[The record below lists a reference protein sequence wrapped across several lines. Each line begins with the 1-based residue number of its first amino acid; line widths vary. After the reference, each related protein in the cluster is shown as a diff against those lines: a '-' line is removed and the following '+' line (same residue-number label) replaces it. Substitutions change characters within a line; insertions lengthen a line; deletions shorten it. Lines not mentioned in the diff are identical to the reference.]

1 MTTEILRNMLFKSN
15 EIAKETA
22 WIIFDEAHYL
32 KDKDRGVIWEET
44 IILAPKNV
52 RYCLLS
58 ATAPNASELAQ
69 WIAKVKNLD
78 CINVIYTDYR
88 PTPLQYFAYMSGN
101 KKIMLV
107 KDGQGKLQN
116 QNFQELQALTSEE
129 KTKNRESGFQTDLYN
144 IAKTIY
150 KNNFYPAI
158 FFAFSKK
165 KVEQIAKSLSK
176 NLKML
181 QSSQKQQITS
191 LYNTMISSL
200 SEEDQ

>member
-69 WIAKVKNLD
+69 WIARVKGLD
-78 CINVIYTDYR
+78 CINVVYTDYR
-88 PTPLQYFAYMSGN
+88 PTPLQYFAYMTGN
-101 KKIMLV
+101 KEILQV
-107 KDGQGKLQN
+107 KDSKGTIQSNNFAKLQS
-116 QNFQELQALTSEE
+116 LTSEE
-129 KTKNRESGFQTDLYN
+129 NKG
-144 IAKTIY
+144 A
-150 KNNFYPAI
+150 
-158 FFAFSKK
+158 
-165 KVEQIAKSLSK
+165 
-176 NLKML
+176 
-181 QSSQKQQITS
+181 
-191 LYNTMISSL
+191 
-200 SEEDQ
+200 